1 MNRHLRKYAKPLS
14 CLAAGAVLLSGAVF
28 ANYENAN
35 GYTNY
40 KNAVKGML
48 DQTNFSV
55 DGEIRAEIDG
65 EMLISLDGTFKQ
77 SENGS
82 STFSTARAI
91 GEDENISKDTVQDG
105 WGVSIGKY
113 GNNHTNWYFSKKEN
127 PTGHFIAEED
137 RNLVDKIVNF
147 VDVLADTM
155 VGDLKNNF
163 VMVDSKDGNK
173 SYQVSLAGSQ
183 VPELVRSG
191 MSVLFATVKNEGHG
205 TYYDEIEYNSVD
217 GLLWTKMLAGEQD
230 PFIKEATCYL
240 TLDSEGRLIKNDLK
254 GTMTSYD
261 KNGGTHDLTVTI
273 ALNLYDYGTTSP
285 ERIDLSEIPA
295 INAVDENG
303 NALTLDDLLSC
314 GKQVSYHDDKNNVYG
329 TVQPIDYSAP
339 NVGADARKNVGR
351 MYISNGTV
359 VSEEAF
365 HNRGNEDADTVE
377 VNVESVS
384 TDDVKEASIEYEDD
398 GSDVKIGG
406 ADASTTIVVE
416 KTEETEKTE
425 TPAEDNSDAA

>member
-48 DQTNFSV
+48 DQTNFSI
-55 DGEIRAEIDG
+55 DGEMRAEVDG
-65 EMLISLDGTFKQ
+65 EMLIALDGTFKQ

-82 STFSTARAI
+82 STFSTAQAI
-91 GEDENISKDTVQDG
+91 GEETNISKDTVQDG

-113 GNNHTNWYFSKKEN
+113 GNYTNWYFSKKDN
-127 PTGHFIAEED
+127 PKGHFIDEED
-137 RNLVDKIVNF
+137 RKIVDKIVNF
-147 VDVLADTM
+147 VEILADTM

-163 VMVDSKDGNK
+163 VMVDNKDGNK

-191 MSVLFATVKNEGHG
+191 MSVLFATVKNERDGVR
-205 TYYDEIEYNSVD
+205 YDESEYNSVD
-217 GLLWTKMLAGEQD
+217 GLLWTKMMAGEQD

-240 TLDSEGRLIKNDLK
+240 TLDSEGRLVKNDLK
-254 GTMTSYD
+254 GTMTGYD

-273 ALNLYDYGTTSP
+273 SLNLYDYGTTSP

-295 INAVDENG
+295 INATDENG
-303 NALTLDDLLSC
+303 NTLTLDDLLNC
-314 GKQVSYHDDKNNVYG
+314 GKHVSYNDDENRVYG
-329 TVQPIDYSAP
+329 TIQPIDYSAP

-359 VSEEAF
+359 VSEDVYY
-365 HNRGNEDADTVE
+365 NREKEDVDTVE
-377 VNVESVS
+377 VNQESVDK
-384 TDDVKEASIEYEDD
+384 DDENAVSVVYNVEDAD
-398 GSDVKIGG
+398 KIGE
-406 ADASTTIVVE
+406 ADASTAIIVE
-416 KTEETEKTE
+416 KDTEQTEQ
-425 TPAEDNSDAA
+425 PAEENSDAA